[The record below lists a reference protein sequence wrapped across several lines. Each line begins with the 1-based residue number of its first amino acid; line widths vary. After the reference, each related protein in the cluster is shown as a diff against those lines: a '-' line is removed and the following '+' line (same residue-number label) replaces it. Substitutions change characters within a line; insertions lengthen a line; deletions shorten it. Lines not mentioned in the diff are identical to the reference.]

1 MMKIFCTSWQ
11 NVAFN
16 PLIEQPVLVP
26 VAPLLS
32 VSGERESTSKRTE
45 RFDIDAEGRIK
56 HRAIASVLPAQHHV
70 GKMYRKFICD

>member
-1 MMKIFCTSWQ
+1 MMKMFCTSWQ

-32 VSGERESTSKRTE
+32 AQRERE
-45 RFDIDAEGRIK
+45 
-56 HRAIASVLPAQHHV
+56 RALQNGQNAPI
-70 GKMYRKFICD
+70 

>member
-32 VSGERESTSKRTE
+32 VKRESTSKRTE
-45 RFDIDAEGRIK
+45 HSDIDAEGRRK
-56 HRAIASVLPAQHHV
+56 HRALATVLPAHHQGV
-70 GKMYRKFICD
+70 SI